1 MGEDLCYTTAL
12 ELVGLFDSKRVSP
25 VEVAH
30 AILERIERL
39 NPILNCYCYC
49 NRDDVLAA
57 ARQSEARWVEGN
69 PLGPLDGVPV
79 SIKDLLLTKGW
90 PTRCGS
96 RLIDP
101 QGPWTEDDPA
111 VARLRESGAVL
122 LGKMTTPEFGN
133 SGITDSPLTGV
144 TVNPWDT
151 SRTTGGS
158 SGGSVAAVASGLGPL
173 SIGTDTGG
181 SIRTPSSFCGLV
193 GLKPTFGRVAQYPE
207 TDWGGISVSGP
218 IARTA
223 SDAALLMTA
232 IAQPDPRDGKSLP
245 RDDRDYVAASAGG
258 VEGWRVAFSPDLGF
272 MPVDPEIA
280 AIVRDAAGRFETL
293 GAQVEA
299 VAPPFDDPIHIFNTI
314 WSPVLAAGLKAR
326 FSDDRLADLG
336 DETRE
341 ALEEVKDIALEDFVE
356 AERQR
361 DLLAHRMRE
370 FHESYDLLLTPTAIV
385 SPFGIAHAFPPEWDR
400 ERSLGVGVADL
411 SLQLL
416 SPAGG
421 HGAVRLYCRRV
432 AGRSA
437 DCWPHLRRCAH
448 APRGTGLSG
457 SLSHDGSPAA
467 ARLIR
472 LHSGG
477 PTRGSV
483 KRRPREGL
491 IRSSRSRRHP
501 CRSAAPRPPPAAP
514 GRPARSR
521 AGRCAC
527 RAPRRTG
534 SRPD

>member
-12 ELVGLFDSKRVSP
+12 ELVGLYESKRVSP
-25 VEVAH
+25 VEVAR

-57 ARQSEARWVEGN
+57 ARQSEARWSVGE

-101 QGPWTEDDPA
+101 QGPWDEDDPA
-111 VARLRESGAVL
+111 VSRLRESGAVL

-151 SRTTGGS
+151 SLTTGGS
-158 SGGSVAAVASGLGPL
+158 SGGSGAAVAAGLGPL

-223 SDAALLMTA
+223 SDAALLMTV

-272 MPVDPEIA
+272 MPVEAEIA
-280 AIVRDAAGRFETL
+280 AIVAEAAGRFEAL
-293 GAQVEA
+293 GARVEE
-299 VAPPFDDPIHIFNTI
+299 VAPPFDDPVHIFNTI
-314 WSPVLAAGLKAR
+314 WSPIIAAGLRAR
-326 FSDDRLADLG
+326 FTEDRLADLG

-361 DLLAHRMRE
+361 DLLAHRMRA

-400 ERSLGVGVADL
+400 ERSWVWELPTFPFNF
-411 SLQLL
+411 SRQ
-416 SPAGG
+416 
-421 HGAVRLYCRRV
+421 
-432 AGRSA
+432 
-437 DCWPHLRRCAH
+437 
-448 APRGTGLSG
+448 
-457 SLSHDGSPAA
+457 PAA
-467 ARLIR
+467 TVPCGFTAAGLPVGLQIVGPIYDDARTLR
-472 LHSGG
+472 AARAYQEAY
-477 PTRGSV
+477 PTTD
-483 KRRPREGL
+483 RRPPL
-491 IRSSRSRRHP
+491 
-501 CRSAAPRPPPAAP
+501 
-514 GRPARSR
+514 
-521 AGRCAC
+521 
-527 RAPRRTG
+527 
-534 SRPD
+534 D

>member
-1 MGEDLCYTTAL
+1 MSEDLCYTTAL
-12 ELVGLFDSKRVSP
+12 ELVGLYETKRVSP
-25 VEVAH
+25 VEVAG

-49 NRDDVLAA
+49 NHDDVLEA
-57 ARQSEARWVEGN
+57 ARRSEARWSSGE

-96 RLIDP
+96 HLIGP
-101 QGPWTEDDPA
+101 EGPWNEDDPA

-122 LGKMTTPEFGN
+122 LGKVTTPEFGN

-158 SGGSVAAVASGLGPL
+158 SGGSVAAVAAGLGPL

-223 SDAALLMTA
+223 SDAALLMTV

-245 RDDRDYVAASAGG
+245 RDDRDYVAESASGI
-258 VEGWRVAFSPDLGF
+258 EGWRVAFSPDLGF
-272 MPVDPEIA
+272 MPVDAEIA
-280 AIVRDAAGRFETL
+280 DIVRDAAERFEAL
-293 GAQVEA
+293 GARVEE

-314 WSPVLAAGLKAR
+314 WSPIIATGLRAR
-326 FSDDRLADLG
+326 FSDDQLAGLG

-341 ALEEVKDIALEDFVE
+341 ALDEVKDIALEDFVE

-361 DLLAHRMRE
+361 DLIAHRMRA
-370 FHESYDLLLTPTAIV
+370 FHETYDLLLTPTAIV
-385 SPFGIAHAFPPEWDR
+385 SPFGIEHDFPPEWDR
-400 ERSLGVGVADL
+400 ERAWVWELPTFPFNFSR
-411 SLQLL
+411 Q
-416 SPAGG
+416 PALTVPCGFT
-421 HGAVRLYCRRV
+421 V
-432 AGRSA
+432 AGL
-437 DCWPHLRRCAH
+437 PV
-448 APRGTGLSG
+448 GLQIVG
-457 SLSHDGSPAA
+457 PIYEDARTFRA
-467 ARLIR
+467 ARAYQEAF
-472 LHSGG
+472 
-477 PTRGSV
+477 PTTD
-483 KRRPREGL
+483 RRPPL
-491 IRSSRSRRHP
+491 
-501 CRSAAPRPPPAAP
+501 
-514 GRPARSR
+514 
-521 AGRCAC
+521 
-527 RAPRRTG
+527 
-534 SRPD
+534 D

>member
-1 MGEDLCYTTAL
+1 M
-12 ELVGLFDSKRVSP
+12 
-25 VEVAH
+25 
-30 AILERIERL
+30 
-39 NPILNCYCYC
+39 
-49 NRDDVLAA
+49 
-57 ARQSEARWVEGN
+57 
-69 PLGPLDGVPV
+69 
-79 SIKDLLLTKGW
+79 
-90 PTRCGS
+90 
-96 RLIDP
+96 
-101 QGPWTEDDPA
+101 
-111 VARLRESGAVL
+111 ARLRESGAVL
-122 LGKMTTPEFGN
+122 LGKVTTPEFGN

-223 SDAALLMTA
+223 SDAALLMTV

-293 GAQVEA
+293 GAHVEA

-361 DLLAHRMRE
+361 DLLAHRMRA

-400 ERSLGVGVADL
+400 ERSWVWELPTFPFNF
-411 SLQLL
+411 SRQ
-416 SPAGG
+416 
-421 HGAVRLYCRRV
+421 
-432 AGRSA
+432 
-437 DCWPHLRRCAH
+437 
-448 APRGTGLSG
+448 
-457 SLSHDGSPAA
+457 PAA
-467 ARLIR
+467 TVPCGFTAAGLPVGLQIVGPIYDDARTLR
-472 LHSGG
+472 AARAYQEAF
-477 PTRGSV
+477 PTTD
-483 KRRPREGL
+483 RRPPL
-491 IRSSRSRRHP
+491 
-501 CRSAAPRPPPAAP
+501 
-514 GRPARSR
+514 
-521 AGRCAC
+521 
-527 RAPRRTG
+527 
-534 SRPD
+534 D

>member
-12 ELVGLFDSKRVSP
+12 ELVGLYESKRVSP
-25 VEVAH
+25 VEVAR

-57 ARQSEARWVEGN
+57 ARQSEARWSVGE

-144 TVNPWDT
+144 TVNPWDR

-223 SDAALLMTA
+223 SDAALLMTV
-232 IAQPDPRDGKSLP
+232 IAQPDPATASLCPATTGTTWPKAPEGSKGGGSPSVPISASCPWTP
-245 RDDRDYVAASAGG
+245 RLPPSFATLPDASRPS
-258 VEGWRVAFSPDLGF
+258 VPVWR
-272 MPVDPEIA
+272 
-280 AIVRDAAGRFETL
+280 R
-293 GAQVEA
+293 
-299 VAPPFDDPIHIFNTI
+299 
-314 WSPVLAAGLKAR
+314 
-326 FSDDRLADLG
+326 
-336 DETRE
+336 
-341 ALEEVKDIALEDFVE
+341 
-356 AERQR
+356 
-361 DLLAHRMRE
+361 
-370 FHESYDLLLTPTAIV
+370 
-385 SPFGIAHAFPPEWDR
+385 
-400 ERSLGVGVADL
+400 
-411 SLQLL
+411 
-416 SPAGG
+416 
-421 HGAVRLYCRRV
+421 
-432 AGRSA
+432 
-437 DCWPHLRRCAH
+437 LRRRSTI
-448 APRGTGLSG
+448 PFISSTPSG
-457 SLSHDGSPAA
+457 
-467 ARLIR
+467 R
-472 LHSGG
+472 
-477 PTRGSV
+477 
-483 KRRPREGL
+483 
-491 IRSSRSRRHP
+491 RSSRP
-501 CRSAAPRPPPAAP
+501 
-514 GRPARSR
+514 
-521 AGRCAC
+521 
-527 RAPRRTG
+527 G
-534 SRPD
+534 SRPGSPTIGSPTWETRQARRLRR